1 MDADR
6 VLAAHAARHHGVF
19 RGQHARMA
27 GLTKRQIETRVED
40 GRWVAIYYDVY
51 RVSGAPATWRGDVLA
66 ACWAGGFRAVA
77 SHRCAAQIY
86 WLPGRRELVEIT
98 CPRWRRARRDL
109 VVVHETK
116 ALADIDVTIVDG
128 IPVTTPARTL
138 FDLCSVKEY
147 GFGMIE
153 LAFENGL
160 RRGLFTTGEIA
171 VLERRLSRPG
181 RTGGPTLRRL
191 LAMRTPGQ
199 RPTESDPETLLRQ
212 ALRRRG
218 LPEPVVQH
226 EVWDGD
232 LFVARTDA
240 AYPEAKIAIEYDSE
254 EHHSG
259 REARRR
265 DRSRRHRLLSL
276 GWITVDVGPDDL
288 RHGGVQAGDAIAA
301 ALRQRLGRA
310 S

>member
-1 MDADR
+1 
-6 VLAAHAARHHGVF
+6 
-19 RGQHARMA
+19 
-27 GLTKRQIETRVED
+27 
-40 GRWVAIYYDVY
+40 
-51 RVSGAPATWRGDVLA
+51 
-66 ACWAGGFRAVA
+66 
-77 SHRCAAQIY
+77 
-86 WLPGRRELVEIT
+86 
-98 CPRWRRARRDL
+98 
-109 VVVHETK
+109 VHETK

-265 DRSRRHRLLSL
+265 DRSRRLRLLSL